1 MLVCLN
7 LAFAIFVSNLLW
19 SIIVVI
25 KLRLKSDREIT
36 FHIHFLMLSNKNNTN
51 QAFIKLNL
59 KKIFSLEFSKPEIRA
74 QVSFGCLDEL
84 ISAEHQVRFLNLI
97 KKQVLLN
104 TQALPVQGVG
114 FNQHL
119 IEQNGLS
126 HPDKGMEGF
135 SFMRG

>member
-1 MLVCLN
+1 
-7 LAFAIFVSNLLW
+7 LL
-19 SIIVVI
+19 I
-25 KLRLKSDREIT
+25 
-36 FHIHFLMLSNKNNTN
+36 LSNKNNTN